1 MRQTKDYYELLEVGR
16 DAQQP
21 EIKSAYRRLARQC
34 HPDVNPDDPKATERF
49 RQLTEAYGVLI
60 DPAKRCDYD
69 RRGAS
74 FESGQVLND
83 IFARAEYRD
92 VFSDLP
98 PEWQRR
104 LQEIA
109 RTLAIEAAR
118 GGRPQ
123 DILRRSAVTL
133 GAKGLESAF
142 HSVMDLHENITVSA
156 EQASSGGSVT
166 IEIRPGFR
174 RKRLKVKLPK
184 NLKADT
190 ILRIQGQGRRN
201 FAKRSGDLYLH
212 VSISDE

>member
-16 DAQQP
+16 EAKQP

-60 DPAKRCDYD
+60 DPDKRRDYD

-92 VFSDLP
+92 VFNELP

-109 RTLAIEAAR
+109 RTLALEAAR

-174 RKRLKVKLPK
+174 RKRLKVKLPR
-184 NLKADT
+184 NLRPDAV
-190 ILRIQGQGRRN
+190 LRIQGQGRRN
-201 FAKRSGDLYLH
+201 LAKRAGDLYLH

>member
-16 DAQQP
+16 NAQQP

-166 IEIRPGFR
+166 VEIRPGFR

-184 NLKADT
+184 NLKTGA

-212 VSISDE
+212 VSIADE

>member
-1 MRQTKDYYELLEVGR
+1 MLEVER
-16 DAQQP
+16 DAQQS
-21 EIKSAYRRLARQC
+21 EIKSAYRRLARLH
-34 HPDVNPDDPKATERF
+34 HPDVNPDDPTAGERF

-60 DPAKRCDYD
+60 DPEKRRDYD
-69 RRGAS
+69 RRGAC

-92 VFSDLP
+92 VFNELP
-98 PEWQRR
+98 LEWQKR

-109 RTLAIEAAR
+109 RTLALEAAR

-133 GAKGLESAF
+133 GAKGLENAF
-142 HSVMDLHENITVSA
+142 HSVMDLHENIRVSA
-156 EQASSGGSVT
+156 ALASSGGSVT
-166 IEIRPGFR
+166 IDIRPGFR
-174 RKRLKVKLPK
+174 RKRLKVKLPQ
-184 NLKADT
+184 NLKPDT
-190 ILRIQGQGRRN
+190 VLRIQGQGRRN